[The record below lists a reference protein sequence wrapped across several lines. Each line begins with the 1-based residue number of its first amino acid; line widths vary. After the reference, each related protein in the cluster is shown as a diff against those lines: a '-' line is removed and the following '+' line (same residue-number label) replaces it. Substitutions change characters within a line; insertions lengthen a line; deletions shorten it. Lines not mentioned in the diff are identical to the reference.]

1 MARRKRRKIRR
12 INKTDNGV
20 NGFKKR
26 EVIDRMF
33 LKKGGSSTSLFVFL
47 LIFVALDFTVK
58 LLFLKRRGN
67 MV

>member
-58 LLFLKRRGN
+58 LLFLKKRVS